1 MYRRSLHTAGTL
13 AASFT
18 LCLMPLSLYAAEPVV
33 PGAGSILQQTQPV
46 LPPAPSGT
54 GTGLSIEQPGGGT
67 LPPSAPFAV
76 KSFELSG
83 NTAFDTATL
92 HALVAD
98 AEGQSLTLPQLGQ
111 IVARITEYYRSHGYL
126 LDRALILAQSIHDGV
141 VRIQIIEARYGR
153 IALDNHSRVVDPLLQ
168 ATLAPLQSGQAI
180 SDAPLNHAL
189 LLLADIPGVAVVA
202 TMKPGE
208 VVGTSDLQ
216 VQAAPTPT
224 VTGNVALDND
234 GNRYTGRA
242 RLGGTVSLIDPAQ
255 HGDALSVTGLTS
267 GDMDY
272 ASLGYDAL
280 LNGEGTRLG
289 GSYSALRYVLGD
301 TLARLDG
308 HGSAEIESLWVKQPF
323 VRTPIL
329 NLYGQIQFDHKQ
341 LDDAIGASDLHT
353 DRHLDNGTASLTG
366 DLRDTLLS
374 GGVNT
379 ASLGWTMG
387 RVGFDDAGAQRADA
401 ASADTEGRFSQWNAS
416 VSRLQHV
423 TTNDALYLALSG
435 QWSNANLDPAQKMVV
450 GGAYT
455 VRAYDMGA
463 LSADAGILASAEW
476 RHELGVL
483 WYAHLQAIGFIDS
496 EHVTINHTVWAAGPN
511 SATLNGAGVGLN
523 WSWPGQWIARASVA
537 VPLGATP
544 ALIGENNSARVWL
557 ALSKG
562 F

>member
-1 MYRRSLHTAGTL
+1 MPL
-13 AASFT
+13 AAGLTMS
-18 LCLMPLSLYAAEPVV
+18 LLPLSLFAAEPVV

-54 GTGLSIEQPGGGT
+54 GTGLTIEQPGGGA
-67 LPPSAPFAV
+67 LPPSVPFEV
-76 KSFELSG
+76 KSFEISG
-83 NTAFDTATL
+83 NTTFDTPTL
-92 HALVAD
+92 HALI
-98 AEGQSLTLPQLGQ
+98 AEAQGQSLTLPQWGQ
-111 IVARITEYYRSHGYL
+111 IVARITAYYRSHGYP
-126 LDRALILAQSIHDGV
+126 LDRALIPAQSIHDGV
-141 VRIQIIEARYGR
+141 LRIQIIEARYGH
-153 IALDNHSRVVDPLLQ
+153 IALENHSRVEDSLLQ
-168 ATLAPLQSGQAI
+168 ATLAPLHSGQSI
-180 SDAPLNHAL
+180 SDAPLNHTL
-189 LLLADIPGVAVVA
+189 LLLADIPGIAVLA
-202 TMKPGE
+202 TLMPGE

-216 VQAAPTPT
+216 VQTGATSAL
-224 VTGNVALDND
+224 TGNVALDND

-242 RLGGTVSLIDPAQ
+242 RLGGTVSLNDPAQ
-255 HGDALSVTGLTS
+255 HGDALSLTGLSS
-267 GDMDY
+267 GDMNY
-272 ASLGYDAL
+272 ASLGYEGL
-280 LNGEGTRLG
+280 MNGAGTRLG
-289 GSYSALRYVLGD
+289 GSYSALHYVLGD
-301 TLARLDG
+301 TLAALDG
-308 HGSAEIESLWVKQPF
+308 HGSAQIGSVWVKQPL
-323 VRTPIL
+323 VRTPVM

-353 DRHLDNGTASLTG
+353 DRHLDNGTASLTA
-366 DLRDTLLS
+366 DRRDTLLS

-379 ASLGWTMG
+379 ASLGWTAG
-387 RVGFDDAGAQRADA
+387 DVGFDNAAAQRADA
-401 ASADTEGRFSQWNAS
+401 ASADTQGRFSQWNAS

-423 TTNDALYLALSG
+423 GANDALYLALSG

-455 VRAYDMGA
+455 VRAYDMGV

-496 EHVTINHTVWAAGPN
+496 EHVTINHSVWAAGPN

-523 WSWPGQWIARASVA
+523 WSWPGQWNARASVA

-557 ALSKG
+557 ALNKG